1 MKAKVIDGDTF
12 EADLNRNGKFSN
24 PEERI
29 RLLYEDTSE
38 LSKSHKGKDPRFGL
52 PFKGILSS
60 VQR

>member
-1 MKAKVIDGDTF
+1 MKQTGIVT
-12 EADLNRNGKFSN
+12 ESFSY

-60 VQR
+60 VQNQKSNVVG